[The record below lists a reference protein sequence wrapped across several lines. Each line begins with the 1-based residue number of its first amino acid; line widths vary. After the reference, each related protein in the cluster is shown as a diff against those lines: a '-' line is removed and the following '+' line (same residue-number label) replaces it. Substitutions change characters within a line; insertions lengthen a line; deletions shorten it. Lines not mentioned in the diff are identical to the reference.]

1 MAALAL
7 LLVGV
12 AIPCAILIRLIPYEY
27 RMPNLALNGALFLF
41 AGARLGPWP
50 WRVLPFIATA
60 VVDLYFVGIKYG
72 GPSPLIYASYGLY
85 LLLCAGNWRLE
96 SPWRIGAV
104 TLAGSVQ
111 FFLIS
116 NFSVWL
122 DCVLKPEMYSGGRA
136 FYPATFDGLMTCY
149 ERGLPFFRGTLI
161 SDVCFSAVLFGAHA
175 ILARAYFPAE
185 QVSRTEAVQ

>member
-1 MAALAL
+1 MKPTTSDSWRPLAL

-85 LLLCAGNWRLE
+85 LLLALATGALGIALANWCRYL
-96 SPWRIGAV
+96 
-104 TLAGSVQ
+104 
-111 FFLIS
+111 
-116 NFSVWL
+116 
-122 DCVLKPEMYSGGRA
+122 GRQ
-136 FYPATFDGLMTCY
+136 C
-149 ERGLPFFRGTLI
+149 
-161 SDVCFSAVLFGAHA
+161 AVLPH
-175 ILARAYFPAE
+175 LE
-185 QVSRTEAVQ
+185 L